1 MNTQAITLELN
12 GAAPDVLIHPYL
24 LDNSP
29 EVEPERHRPLV
40 MICPGGGYAYRS
52 FREAE
57 PVAVRLLGLGMSA
70 CVIDYSV
77 APARFP
83 AAMLQVLAAVAYA
96 REHAEAWHIDPVR
109 IILMGFSAG
118 GHLAASAGVFWSKP
132 HYAAKLGLESEQV
145 RPNGLALCYPVITA
159 GSHTHEDTIRNLL
172 GDDIDILRQTVSL
185 EKQVSSQTP
194 PTFLFHTWD
203 DGAVPVENTLLF
215 AAALKQQ
222 GVPATPYIYPK
233 GVHGI
238 SLSNQEVFGPDGFAA
253 IRDDCAQWIGHFDAW
268 RKGL

>member
-1 MNTQAITLELN
+1 MNTQTVALELH
-12 GAAPDVLIHPYL
+12 GAAPDVYINPYL
-24 LDNSP
+24 LDNSR
-29 EVEPERHRPLV
+29 EVDPERRRPLV
-40 MICPGGGYAYRS
+40 LICPGGGYAFRS

-70 CVIDYSV
+70 CVIDYAV

-83 AAMLQVLAAVAYA
+83 AALLQVLAAIAYA
-96 REHAEAWHIDPVR
+96 REHAGVWHIDPDK

-118 GHLAASAGVFWSKP
+118 GHLAACAGVFWSRP
-132 HYAAKLGLESEQV
+132 HYAAKLGLNTEQV
-145 RPNGLALCYPVITA
+145 KPNGLALCYPVITA
-159 GSHTHEDTIRNLL
+159 GPHAHEGSILNLL

-203 DGAVPVENTLLF
+203 DGLVPVENTLLF
-215 AAALKQQ
+215 AAALRQQ
-222 GVPATPYIYPK
+222 GVSAMPYIYPR
-233 GVHGI
+233 GTHGI
-238 SLSNQEVFGPDGFAA
+238 SLSNQEVFGPDGYSAA
-253 IRDDCAQWIGHFDAW
+253 REDCAQWIGHFDAW